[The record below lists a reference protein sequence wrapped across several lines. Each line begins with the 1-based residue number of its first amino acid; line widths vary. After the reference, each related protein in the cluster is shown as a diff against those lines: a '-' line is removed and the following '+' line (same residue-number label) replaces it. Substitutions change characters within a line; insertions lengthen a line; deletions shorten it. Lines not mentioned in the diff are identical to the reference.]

1 MPQKGWKTI
10 LIKEE
15 YDVTLKRI
23 YEKRK
28 HELLD
33 LGIRTYNGFI
43 QDIVRQWVEIESK
56 MDVLREKYGE
66 DLKKLGIYTIPALLD
81 TSIQLLM
88 RDLEAKKSEL
98 HRRDTG

>member
-15 YDVTLKRI
+15 YDVTLKKI

-33 LGIRTYNGFI
+33 RGIRTYNGFI
-43 QDIVRQWVEIESK
+43 QDIVKQWVELEAK
-56 MDVLREKYGE
+56 VDMLREKYGE
-66 DLKKLGIYTIPALLD
+66 DLKKLGIHTPIALLD
-81 TSIQLLM
+81 AGIQLLLK
-88 RDLEAKKSEL
+88 DLEAKKSGL
-98 HRRDTG
+98 RG